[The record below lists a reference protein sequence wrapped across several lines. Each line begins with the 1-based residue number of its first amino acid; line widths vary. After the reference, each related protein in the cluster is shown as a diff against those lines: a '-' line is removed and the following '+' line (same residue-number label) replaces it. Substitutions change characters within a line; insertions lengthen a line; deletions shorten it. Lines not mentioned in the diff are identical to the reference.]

1 MLAISH
7 VAAMLTRV
15 NLDWLKY
22 GANCDDQRQP
32 PFRMR
37 QPRRRRAEEAV
48 LGFPGVEDTIAV
60 SGPNVGRTPRA
71 RQLRAH
77 LLLIVRFY
85 WAGGMAPQTAF
96 CPCTASSATQSTKR
110 SPLAMLPR
118 TLCARRG
125 GADQDT
131 P

>member
-1 MLAISH
+1 MQSHLGVAHGNHHRSIAIRR
-7 VAAMLTRV
+7 LTLETQFGSVHPDVVIIEPALLPSQSSWRRS
-15 NLDWLKY
+15 LLFS
-22 GANCDDQRQP
+22 AP
-32 PFRMR
+32 P
-37 QPRRRRAEEAV
+37 
-48 LGFPGVEDTIAV
+48 
-60 SGPNVGRTPRA
+60 
-71 RQLRAH
+71 
-77 LLLIVRFY
+77 
-85 WAGGMAPQTAF
+85 GGMAPQTAF